1 MKLSFKRS
9 VSFLLAVMMVMSVF
23 ATMSFTA
30 FAGNDYTINSTTST
44 DDYYNLIS
52 KKDWDIAP
60 GITESEIV
68 LNNDD
73 GTKRQVLFVMEA
85 DLNNEY
91 VKVINSYNGMV
102 PEYGNYKTGV
112 MSEQAAYAEANGYGN
127 VVGAMNTC
135 LSWYTGYPEDR
146 VGEPLGFIMLDAEIL
161 FDPANC
167 GYEYG
172 NVGFPSVV
180 VINKDF
186 DENGN
191 PRPDDIPK
199 VEMPQIRSAADL
211 DGWEEQVIP
220 CSSGYIVKDGVNQQT
235 TPDHSSSSE
244 APRSVVGIKPDG
256 TVVIMLNDGRQSPY
270 SAGMSMYELAEVML
284 DLGCSYAVNCD
295 GGGSSTY
302 LSQRP
307 GEELKVNNSPSDGA
321 ERPTTTGILFISTA
335 PANGEF
341 YKAHISAENQFY
353 TPNSKVQFTAIG
365 TDMVGTE
372 VEVPADAIWQLAD
385 SSFGTIEDGVFTSN
399 GKEGEVTVQ
408 LVYNGEVVGE
418 TAITIVLPDIT
429 FKNETIVIGYGDSMY
444 LPIEVTT
451 NEGRNT
457 VTYSAD
463 DIVYTLSDEG
473 LGIIDGDMFTACDES
488 AGLTEGT
495 ITAVICGQ
503 TEKTVSAKIRFGKA
517 SEIAYDYED
526 GEFLIDVEPEVD
538 PAEGEPYGWFIR
550 DTRANG
556 YFAYRFFAKKNYTP
570 IGMDIPAEVY
580 LVNKDNGMVR
590 NGNYAMGIDIDWTNV
605 TASCHGQ
612 MDVFLPESLDL
623 TDATRVGFWM
633 YVPAELVTS
642 SMQLRAGFL
651 KHDGSSTVVTAG
663 IAEMMGTNSG
673 VQNGGWFYFSWEVLD
688 EYKTFEYFQINSH
701 YTAGTGSYNYYQK
714 VTYYVDDIT
723 VDYSDATIDRE
734 NPYFTSMTIA
744 DEYTNGV
751 EISGQTIAT
760 NTITL
765 MAQAYE
771 NAAKTNA
778 TGLNRNSV
786 KVYVDGVLS
795 DAAVSMSI
803 AGTITVSDLYL
814 NDGVHTIVME
824 VSDNQ
829 GNVGNIVREV
839 VVNTE
844 KSAVRLEVPAPDVAL
859 LPTGSVYYVNL
870 VADNLAAID
879 SVTTTITLD
888 YVNNW
893 ELEGMEVAYGFEA
906 EYYINIHNDAVITFT
921 RTGTEIADTTVLA
934 KLPIRIWTAKGWLD
948 DSGVRADYI
957 SDDPKMQDKYYI
969 LTPHAMWYSDGT
981 RDYRLVVGAEAGVV
995 TYVDGSTMTFSAKD
1009 TVIQTEMNRYYTN
1022 ADRQGKW
1029 SFHICTP
1036 GTAQNKAPTCTESG
1050 YENRVFCVA
1059 CACGTVENLGEECDT
1074 HNGCGSVID
1083 WGTIVP
1089 AKGHSYE
1096 IVDGKLTC
1104 VNGGELF
1111 TGVYT
1116 DGKTYVDGVIIADGW
1131 NADNTAYYVDGM
1143 KLTGSH
1149 IIDKAVY
1156 TFDENGVYLPD
1167 HIYNGFITDNGVT
1180 MYFYTNTNYEI
1191 EYLYINDA
1199 AYYFVDGIAKE
1210 GTYTINGEECLFE
1223 GGKYISSTNTSV
1235 MDAGWESLTVT
1246 YIIYSDGS
1254 MILGGEGATYKYT
1267 SRAQLPWYK
1276 YRTEIRSIFIGKE
1289 ITSLGHYALAD
1300 IYYTQ
1305 SITFEEGSKLNYI
1318 GAGTFLSCYGITEIV
1333 LPDSLQTIVQNSFK
1347 MCKNLEDVY
1356 LPSSVK
1362 YLNKLTFVNNQ
1373 NVVMPKIKLHVYEGS
1388 YAEDYAKQYNI
1399 PYEYRVFV
1407 DSVIASG
1414 SCGTNATWELYK
1426 SGKMVIGGSGAMDN
1440 YTGKDATPWADYL
1453 KQIESVVIGKDITSI
1468 GNYAFAYATNVKS
1481 VTFEEGSKLEKIGA
1495 AAFLYLI
1502 YITDVEIPDTVTLIG
1517 NLSFAYCS
1525 RLVNVYVPQNVTL
1538 IYPQTFKKS
1547 ANVVLNVAEGTYAE
1561 AYAITNSMSYETRE
1575 FVDMIIASGDCGEN
1589 ATWTL
1594 YASGKMVIGGSGAMD
1609 NYASKDVT
1617 PWAGY
1622 LKQIKSVVIGKD
1634 ITVIGNYAFAY
1645 ANNIESVTFE
1655 EGSKLEKIGAA
1666 AFLYMVYTTEV
1677 EIPETVTNI
1686 GNLSFAYC
1694 SRLVN
1699 VYVPQN
1705 VTLIYPQTF
1714 KKSANVVLNVAE
1726 GTYAEAYAVTNSMS
1740 YETREFVDEIIASGN
1755 CGENATW
1762 TFYAN
1767 GKMVIG
1773 GSGAMDNYT
1782 GKDATPWAAY
1792 LTKIKY
1798 VVIGKD
1804 ITSIG
1809 NYAFAYATKM
1819 ESLTFEEGSK
1829 LERIGAAAFIYMG
1842 YTTEVVLPE
1851 TVTYIGNSAFAYC
1864 SRLTNVTVP
1873 ASVKSIFAKT
1883 FYKSSKLTLTVV
1895 SGSYAESFAIDNGI
1909 AYIVK

>member
-9 VSFLLAVMMVMSVF
+9 VAFLLAVMMVMSVF

-30 FAGNDYTINSTTST
+30 LAENDYTINSTTST

-52 KKDWDIAP
+52 KRDWDIAP

-73 GTKRQVLFVMEA
+73 GSQRQVLFVMEA

-91 VKVINSYNGMV
+91 VKVINSYTGMV
-102 PEYGNYKTGV
+102 PEYGNYQVSG
-112 MSEQAAYAEANGYGN
+112 MSNQAAVAEKLGYGN

-135 LSWYTGYPEDR
+135 LSWYTGYAADR
-146 VGEPLGFIMLDAEIL
+146 INEPLGFIMLDAEIL

-172 NVGFPSVV
+172 NVGFPSVL

-211 DGWEEQVIP
+211 DGWEDQVIP
-220 CSSGYIVKDGVNQQT
+220 CSSGYIVKDGVNQ
-235 TPDHSSSSE
+235 SSPSHTGG
-244 APRSVVGIKPDG
+244 APRSVVGIKADG
-256 TVVIMLNDGRQSPY
+256 TVVIMVNDGRQAPY
-270 SAGMSMYELAEVML
+270 SEGMSMYELAEVML
-284 DLGCSYAVNCD
+284 DLGCTWAVNCD
-295 GGGSSTY
+295 GGGSTTWV
-302 LSQRP
+302 SQRP
-307 GEELKVNNSPSDGA
+307 GEDLKINNSPSDGT
-321 ERPTTTGILFISTA
+321 ERSTTTGILFISTA
-335 PANGEF
+335 PATGEF
-341 YKAHISAENQFY
+341 VRANITTENEYYVPGSTVKFE
-353 TPNSKVQFTAIG
+353 ALG
-365 TDMVGTE
+365 TDLVGTAAE
-372 VEVPADAIWQLAD
+372 IPDTATWQIKEENM
-385 SSFGTIEDGVFTSN
+385 GTIENGVFVSN
-399 GKEGEVTVQ
+399 GTVGTVTAQ
-408 LVYNGEVVGE
+408 MVYNGGVVGE
-418 TAITIVLPDIT
+418 KSIEIVVPEAFAFNSSAITVPFDKT
-429 FKNETIVIGYGDSMY
+429 VTIGLTATV
-444 LPIEVTT
+444 
-451 NEGRNT
+451 NEGRNEVSFT
-457 VTYSAD
+457 VSDVELTTTNSALGTFNGFSFTSVAESD
-463 DIVYTLSDEG
+463 APEDLTSTLTATLRGTDLTATTSLSLGKGTEIIEDFENGTDKWNVGCVNNGGTNFSITDATSTSGQVHDGEG
-473 LGIIDGDMFTACDES
+473 SLKFNLNGLNFDNS
-488 AGLTEGT
+488 AGSYKQVAIYPEEDIIIKNAKSIGAWIYIPDEFYNLWIRFHYYYEGADGT
-495 ITAVICGQ
+495 YTKKNTVPVFNQPGVYN
-503 TEKTVSAKIRFGKA
+503 EVNESGWYYFSVDVSAYNSIMIKGGNTLGKDEAKNCRFIELNA
-517 SEIAYDYED
+517 CHMATNDIWTT
-526 GEFLIDVEPEVD
+526 L
-538 PAEGEPYGWFIR
+538 
-550 DTRANG
+550 NG
-556 YFAYRFFAKKNYTP
+556 T
-570 IGMDIPAEVY
+570 
-580 LVNKDNGMVR
+580 L
-590 NGNYAMGIDIDWTNV
+590 NGNY
-605 TASCHGQ
+605 
-612 MDVFLPESLDL
+612 
-623 TDATRVGFWM
+623 
-633 YVPAELVTS
+633 
-642 SMQLRAGFL
+642 
-651 KHDGSSTVVTAG
+651 TV
-663 IAEMMGTNSG
+663 
-673 VQNGGWFYFSWEVLD
+673 
-688 EYKTFEYFQINSH
+688 
-701 YTAGTGSYNYYQK
+701 
-714 VTYYVDDIT
+714 YVDSICADFSEA
-723 VDYSDATIDRE
+723 VDDRE
-734 NPYFTSMTIA
+734 APIFNSVSLVGNESETAMENHSVVSTTSNVLNI
-744 DEYTNGV
+744 
-751 EISGQTIAT
+751 
-760 NTITL
+760 
-765 MAQAYE
+765 
-771 NAAKTNA
+771 AAKVSENTTKANA
-778 TGLNRNSV
+778 TGLNVSTA
-786 KVYVDGVLS
+786 KAYVDGVLVDS
-795 DAAVSMSI
+795 TYSNGKIAISNLAV
-803 AGTITVSDLYL
+803 A
-814 NDGVHTIVME
+814 DGVHRVKFEI
-824 VSDNQ
+824 SDNA
-829 GNVGNIVREV
+829 GNKSVVIRLVEV
-839 VVNTE
+839 TSGVDASTIKVEPKDATLD
-844 KSAVRLEVPAPDVAL
+844 RLYG
-859 LPTGSVYYVNL
+859 GSVYWMNL
-870 VADNLAAID
+870 TATDIETIQSVDTVIDLNSSNHWELDHMELAEGFTATY
-879 SVTTTITLD
+879 SVDQETNTATIT
-888 YVNNW
+888 
-893 ELEGMEVAYGFEA
+893 
-906 EYYINIHNDAVITFT
+906 IT
-921 RTGTEIADTTVLA
+921 RTGSNTQTGEAVLA
-934 KLPIRIWTAKGWLD
+934 SLPIRVIYYDTDINLDGYTAETYWKDYNFWSHDVKVDVDMGKITYVANYTSNVLNAFSNEEFSVDTEWYTSGLKTDATYKTEHATSHVHTIIALD
-948 DSGVRADYI
+948 D
-957 SDDPKMQDKYYI
+957 
-969 LTPHAMWYSDGT
+969 
-981 RDYRLVVGAEAGVV
+981 
-995 TYVDGSTMTFSAKD
+995 KD
-1009 TVIQTEMNRYYTN
+1009 
-1022 ADRQGKW
+1022 A
-1029 SFHICTP
+1029 
-1036 GTAQNKAPTCTESG
+1036 TCTEKG
-1050 YENRVFCVA
+1050 YTGRTFCEV
-1059 CACGTVENLGEECDT
+1059 CN
-1074 HNGCGSVID
+1074 SVVD

-1116 DGKTYVDGVIIADGW
+1116 DGKTYADGVIVADGW
-1131 NADNTAYYVDGM
+1131 NADNTAYYVDGV

-1156 TFDENGVYLPD
+1156 TFDDNGVYLPD
-1167 HIYNGFITDNGVT
+1167 YIYNGFITDNGVT

-1246 YIIYSDGS
+1246 YIIYNDGS

-1276 YRTEIRSIFIGKE
+1276 YRTEVRSIFIGKE

-1388 YAEDYAKQYNI
+1388 YAEEYAKEYNI

-1414 SCGTNATWELYK
+1414 TCGTNATWELYK

-1453 KQIESVVIGKDITSI
+1453 TQIESVVIGKDITSI

-1538 IYPQTFKKS
+1538 IYPETFKKS
-1547 ANVVLNVAEGTYAE
+1547 PNVVLNVAEGTYAE
-1561 AYAITNSMSYETRE
+1561 NYAITNGMSYETRE

-1699 VYVPQN
+1699 VVIPQN
-1705 VTLIYPQTF
+1705 VTLIYPETF
-1714 KKSANVVLNVAE
+1714 KKSPNVVLNVAE
-1726 GTYAEAYAVTNSMS
+1726 GTYAENYAITNGMS
-1740 YETREFVDEIIASGN
+1740 YETREFVDEIIASGD

-1762 TFYAN
+1762 TLYAS
-1767 GKMVIG
+1767 GEMVIS

-1792 LTKIKY
+1792 LTKIKS

-1809 NYAFAYATKM
+1809 NYAFGYATKM

-1873 ASVKSIFAKT
+1873 ASVKAIFAKT
-1883 FYKSSKLTLTVV
+1883 FYKSSKLTLIVV
-1895 SGSYAESFAIDNGI
+1895 SDSYAENFAIDNGI